1 MIENGSNFQSQKV
14 LAVRKGTE
22 IHSTQFAI
30 IFNNELLVQ
39 CDVIISGSNVR
50 LRATPESGISG
61 TTSFRVR
68 REVT

>member
-1 MIENGSNFQSQKV
+1 MAFTNFISV
-14 LAVRKGTE
+14 
-22 IHSTQFAI
+22 HF

-39 CDVIISGSNVR
+39 CDVVISGSNVR